1 MYKLCKTEKSASRQ
15 QMLESGLLAAMIS
28 KPYEEISVSDLCDR
42 LSIPRK
48 AFYRYFSGKEGAL
61 LSLIDHTLMT
71 FHAFHPASAPTT
83 GRTPHAELTRF
94 FLFWQSHRQL
104 LDALIRSNLTGLLV
118 QRAVAISATG
128 EVLPLRMLPQEDPRL
143 MHHTMNFAVCGMMYL
158 VLDWH
163 LNNYLC
169 PAEQMAD
176 TALRLVSQPLFSNLP
191 DIL

>member
-83 GRTPHAELTRF
+83 GRTPHA
-94 FLFWQSHRQL
+94 
-104 LDALIRSNLTGLLV
+104 
-118 QRAVAISATG
+118 
-128 EVLPLRMLPQEDPRL
+128 
-143 MHHTMNFAVCGMMYL
+143 
-158 VLDWH
+158 
-163 LNNYLC
+163 
-169 PAEQMAD
+169 
-176 TALRLVSQPLFSNLP
+176 
-191 DIL
+191 